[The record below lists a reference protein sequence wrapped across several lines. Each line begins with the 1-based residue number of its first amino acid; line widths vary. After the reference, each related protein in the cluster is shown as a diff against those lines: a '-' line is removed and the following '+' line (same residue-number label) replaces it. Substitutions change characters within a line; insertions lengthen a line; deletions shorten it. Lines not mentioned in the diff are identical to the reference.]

1 MKAILSARLTMIDF
15 VYDTL
20 FKLIDWLQ
28 ERRGKAL
35 AKWQEVKNF

>member
-1 MKAILSARLTMIDF
+1 MRKILSARLTLIDF

-28 ERRGKAL
+28 GRRDKAL
-35 AKWQEVKNF
+35 AEWQEVKNF

>member
-1 MKAILSARLTMIDF
+1 MKKILSARLTLIYF

-28 ERRGKAL
+28 GRRDKAL
-35 AKWQEVKNF
+35 IAWNKAKAV